1 MLIHQATGKQKETK
15 VNPVPIYSDF
25 RGDNYMDS
33 ITEIAFQ
40 IILNAGNGKSN
51 AMEAIQEAKAGNFEE
66 ADRLIEEASAE
77 LGKAHG
83 YQTKLLQE
91 EAGGN
96 GASVNVI
103 LVHSQDHLMTAM
115 TVRDLAIEI
124 IEIYRNK

>member
-1 MLIHQATGKQKETK
+1 
-15 VNPVPIYSDF
+15 
-25 RGDNYMDS
+25 MDT

-40 IILNAGNGKSN
+40 IILYAGNGRSN
-51 AMEAIQEAKAGNFEE
+51 AMEAIQAAKEANFEE
-66 ADRLIEEASAE
+66 ADRLIQAAGTE

-91 EAGGN
+91 EASGE
-96 GASVNVI
+96 GAAVNVI

>member
-1 MLIHQATGKQKETK
+1 MA
-15 VNPVPIYSDF
+15 N
-25 RGDNYMDS
+25 

-40 IILNAGNGKSN
+40 IILFAGNGKST
-51 AMEAIQEAKAGNFEE
+51 AMEAIQEAKEGKFEQ
-66 ADRLIEEASAE
+66 ADRLIEEAGKE

-91 EAGGN
+91 EVNGE

-115 TVRDLAIEI
+115 TVRDLAVEI

>member
-1 MLIHQATGKQKETK
+1 M
-15 VNPVPIYSDF
+15 
-25 RGDNYMDS
+25 DNTM
-33 ITEIAFQ
+33 TEIAFQ
-40 IILNAGNGKSN
+40 IILYAGNGKSS
-51 AMEAIQEAKAGNFEE
+51 AMEGIQEAKEGNFVE
-66 ADRLIEEASAE
+66 ADRLIEEAGTE
-77 LGKAHG
+77 LGKAHS

-91 EAGGN
+91 EASGE